1 MNVYGFKGDIYCNFD
16 ISVVGAH
23 NFMWQVCFQVS
34 SNCNV
39 KHILKIFLKIFKFVD
54 ISVSPFLCVK

>member
-1 MNVYGFKGDIYCNFD
+1 MANAHTRVRWTFMVSKVIFIVNFD

-39 KHILKIFLKIFKFVD
+39 KHILKIFFNKNL
-54 ISVSPFLCVK
+54 